1 MGLRS
6 LPVALSNRDKHR
18 SRFGSESG
26 DRGLFA
32 YSEFE
37 YFRDHNLL

>member
-6 LPVALSNRDKHR
+6 LPVALSNRGKHR

-26 DRGLFA
+26 DRGLLA